1 MRHLLAFALVLAA
14 APASA
19 GWQFYDMNG
28 PYFTI
33 SDPAK
38 AEESVKLAQQEM
50 NKRKPTT
57 PDGKAIPGAVSVPET
72 GKVSV
77 EMLEYHLGVVQGWH
91 AQFGAIAGAPLD
103 DTGKE
108 ALKAIDGYKG
118 AIAEAKKAGDLEK
131 RLPMI
136 HAEQLKA
143 WRLMTLWELDY
154 RVAESKK
161 RTTQLEK
168 SRDALRKAQTQEAL
182 SESKSVLKQGYRG
195 GRS

>member
-1 MRHLLAFALVLAA
+1 MRHLLAFALLLSAV
-14 APASA
+14 PAFA

-33 SDPAK
+33 TDPAT
-38 AEESVKLAQQEM
+38 AEDSVKLAQQEM

-57 PDGKAIPGAVSVPET
+57 PEGKPVPGAVSVPET
-72 GKVSV
+72 GRISV
-77 EMLEYHLGVVQGWH
+77 EMLEYHLGVMQGWH
-91 AQFGAIAGAPLD
+91 ARFSALAGSPLD

-108 ALKAIDGYKG
+108 ALKAVDGYKG
-118 AIAEAKKAGDLEK
+118 AIAEAKKNGDLEK
-131 RLPMI
+131 RLPLI
-136 HAEQLKA
+136 HGEQMKA

-161 RTTQLEK
+161 RTDALEK

-182 SESKSVLKQGYRG
+182 GDAKSVLGQGCRG
-195 GRS
+195 S